1 MQSKHLKQRGEY
13 ELPCEH
19 ENGKTAVA
27 GLGGL
32 ALFVAGC
39 VYTPVKSNDISVNDF
54 SCCNAGAE
62 VYTNGLGA
70 TVIDEE
76 GGLDIE
82 KGETWR
88 EISPSEMPAYAPGQS
103 IAKQLTSIDPK
114 TGATR
119 LEATL
124 LQSDKGLE
132 LYFEKTGAKY
142 TVENP
147 LSVDKDGGS
156 GGSGGGDSGGDG

>member
-1 MQSKHLKQRGEY
+1 MNYSVNSKT
-13 ELPCEH
+13 
-19 ENGKTAVA
+19 GKTAIA
-27 GLGGL
+27 GMAGL

-39 VYTPVKSNDISVNDF
+39 VYTPVKTNDISVNDF

-124 LQSDKGLE
+124 VQSDKGLE